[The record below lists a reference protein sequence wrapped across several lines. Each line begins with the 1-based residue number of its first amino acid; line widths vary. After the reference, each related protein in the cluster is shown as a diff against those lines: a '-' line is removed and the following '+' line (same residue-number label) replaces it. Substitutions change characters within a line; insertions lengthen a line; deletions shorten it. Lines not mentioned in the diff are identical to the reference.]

1 MRPILATASILFLLS
16 FSAPLALAGS
26 VPAGGACSTTSD
38 CGTDLTCSSGVC
50 RQIGASGAP
59 VTLINPLKSGTSL
72 ESFLGSILDFVIR
85 IGTVV
90 VVLMVVYIGFLFVTA
105 QGNDS
110 KLTAAKQNLL
120 WTLVG
125 ALILLGAKAIQLG
138 IESTVKALGG

>member
-1 MRPILATASILFLLS
+1 
-16 FSAPLALAGS
+16 
-26 VPAGGACSTTSD
+26 
-38 CGTDLTCSSGVC
+38 
-50 RQIGASGAP
+50 